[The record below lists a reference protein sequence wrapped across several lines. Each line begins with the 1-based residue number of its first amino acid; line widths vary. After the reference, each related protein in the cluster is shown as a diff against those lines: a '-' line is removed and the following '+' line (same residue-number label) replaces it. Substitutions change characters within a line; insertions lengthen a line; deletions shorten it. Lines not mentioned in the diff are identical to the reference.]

1 MFQSVRLRHSSIR
14 LNDYKFFT
22 FPCSQTVYE
31 SLISSDTDIE
41 SMNQSYFSIEWV
53 GKLQLILQGH
63 DDDMIL
69 VCCSALCSC
78 VCVRMFF
85 WNVLVS
91 SQRFLDLSLCTLL
104 DKHVSVLEHCHFF
117 GVEGFVTIVAEN
129 ICVCSGILL

>member
-63 DDDMIL
+63 DDDMTA
-69 VCCSALCSC
+69 VVTVGSWCAALHCVVVC
-78 VCVRMFF
+78 VCVCPHVFLECLGLF
-85 WNVLVS
+85 PDVS
-91 SQRFLDLSLCTLL
+91 WSQ
-104 DKHVSVLEHCHFF
+104 
-117 GVEGFVTIVAEN
+117 FVYTI
-129 ICVCSGILL
+129 G

>member
-63 DDDMIL
+63 DDDMMMTWQVWL
-69 VCCSALCSC
+69 QLDPGVLLC
-78 VCVRMFF
+78 
-85 WNVLVS
+85 
-91 SQRFLDLSLCTLL
+91 
-104 DKHVSVLEHCHFF
+104 
-117 GVEGFVTIVAEN
+117 IV
-129 ICVCSGILL
+129 